1 MLVSLIRSVI
11 LYFLLILAIRLMG
24 KRQIGQLEPSEF
36 VVAMLIADLAAVPM
50 QDLGIPLLAGVIPI
64 LTVLAIEV
72 LLSALSYHFISVRR
86 LLCGTPII
94 LMENGNILHE
104 NMKKTRITTDEL
116 MEQLREKGFL
126 ELSSI
131 KYAILETNGQISAF
145 VYDKNEPVTREDLKL
160 ETCETSLPL
169 VLISNGALL
178 HQNLRQ
184 SCYDKE
190 SLSQLLTE
198 KGLQTSDVLL
208 LTTDPSG
215 HLYLA
220 RKKESQ

>member
-11 LYFLLILAIRLMG
+11 LYALLILAIRLMG
-24 KRQIGQLEPSEF
+24 KRQIGELEPSEF

-72 LLSALSYHFISVRR
+72 LLSALSYHFVWVRR

-126 ELSSI
+126 ELSTI

-145 VYDKNEPVTREDLKL
+145 VYDQNEPASRKDLNI
-160 ETCETSLPL
+160 ESCETTLPL
-169 VLISNGALL
+169 ALVSNGVLL
-178 HQNLRQ
+178 RQNLQQ
-184 SCYDKE
+184 SCYDEGALFQQLAERDLK
-190 SLSQLLTE
+190 LS
-198 KGLQTSDVLL
+198 DIFL
-208 LTTDPSG
+208 LTTDESG
-215 HLYLA
+215 QLYIA
-220 RKKESQ
+220 RKQETP

>member
-145 VYDKNEPVTREDLKL
+145 VYDKNEPATREDLKL

-178 HQNLRQ
+178 HHNLQR
-184 SCYDKE
+184 SCYNE
-190 SLSQLLTE
+190 ETLFQLLTE

-220 RKKESQ
+220 RKKEPQ